1 MSKSYLMAAS
11 TRAADADAA
20 GGHSAP
26 AAVRFEGDADGALA
40 RAYECDGQSKAME
53 MKYPMHCMKMS
64 DFLQL
69 TMLEAHNGLV
79 ERGLVVPLNFDGK
92 HAGVEIQFVSHQWL
106 GYTVADPNGDHLT
119 TMQAAFRIA
128 IDEGKGLFKSHED
141 WKAYAEGMTT
151 TNATSFRKFGSN
163 AESASLGT
171 GSSAC
176 EAGASPEMDV
186 ERRLAL
192 RHETF
197 KANVADSWVWMD
209 FLSVPQTVGLSDVAA
224 VQEAISKQADAI
236 RSIPS
241 YIRHATTFWICTPQ
255 DAKHESGEQCSY
267 ATWNARGW
275 CRLEETTIS
284 LLNLAQHARLI
295 MLTDPVGARPLAVT
309 HDSIDRLSIHVQR
322 RNSVC
327 TSQAPS

>member
-151 TNATSFRKFGSN
+151 TNATST
-163 AESASLGT
+163 SLVQT
-171 GSSAC
+171 
-176 EAGASPEMDV
+176 
-186 ERRLAL
+186 RR
-192 RHETF
+192 
-197 KANVADSWVWMD
+197 V
-209 FLSVPQTVGLSDVAA
+209 
-224 VQEAISKQADAI
+224 
-236 RSIPS
+236 
-241 YIRHATTFWICTPQ
+241 
-255 DAKHESGEQCSY
+255 
-267 ATWNARGW
+267 
-275 CRLEETTIS
+275 
-284 LLNLAQHARLI
+284 
-295 MLTDPVGARPLAVT
+295 
-309 HDSIDRLSIHVQR
+309 RLSALAPRPVRREPVQR
-322 RNSVC
+322 WTWRG
-327 TSQAPS
+327 ALPSDTRPSKPT